1 MMRGMMPYPPM
12 FCVAAR
18 MMSSPKFLL
27 QIYPRGGVSVFL
39 AAVYVGSLNR
49 FREVNIFDE
58 AELLA

>member
-1 MMRGMMPYPPM
+1 
-12 FCVAAR
+12 
-18 MMSSPKFLL
+18 MSSPKFLL